1 MYHKKCVTRA
11 EDIHQKQGCLIS
23 EETNV
28 FRDTQGHASQNRMT
42 IAINEG
48 KITGIDVDRISIEL
62 KELLDTKRTTV
73 SLELI
78 HRDVCFGPRMGS
90 ANCQATDLSATLILI
105 DEATR
110 FSVVYA
116 VDGNPKKSTAS
127 EASLKLSIAIPK
139 RFVVFIPIAI
149 LQKQDSTKGRA
160 KHISELVFDHTGYAK
175 NID

>member
-127 EASLKLSIAIPK
+127 EA
-139 RFVVFIPIAI
+139 
-149 LQKQDSTKGRA
+149 
-160 KHISELVFDHTGYAK
+160 
-175 NID
+175 